1 MTTDCQ
7 SQDQGPRPRTDLVTW
22 LTWSRLE
29 TRITIFYIII
39 IIIIII
45 ITDLYSTFRS
55 EDTEVA
61 YVMLGT
67 TNESTVSFHLCDVI
81 TIIKQM

>member
-7 SQDQGPRPRTDLVTW
+7 SQSQDQGPRPSRPRPRTDLVTW

-29 TRITIFYIII
+29 TRITIFS
-39 IIIIII
+39 
-45 ITDLYSTFRS
+45 ITP
-55 EDTEVA
+55 

-67 TNESTVSFHLCDVI
+67 PQMNPHLHLCDVI
-81 TIIKQM
+81 TISKQM

>member
-45 ITDLYSTFRS
+45 TDLYSTFRS
-55 EDTEVA
+55 EDTEAA